1 MVNRKQLDPSSSH
14 WAPFGVQ
21 LRRSREAAGLT
32 QAELARKVGYDPSY
46 VSYTELASREAP
58 SEQFA
63 RKVDEVLNTGGTLVL
78 MWFQHKHTALLEGF
92 PEYAAQEAKAAKI
105 RVFELGLVP
114 GLFQT
119 PDYAAAIAAA
129 AVQRGSITSA
139 QAAQRAAFLSAR
151 QQLFE
156 RTKPPLVHAVLDE
169 SCLRRQVGG
178 PEVMVEQFR
187 HLEALAE
194 RPNVILQ
201 VAPFGLGERAPF
213 MMAVYL
219 LTLPTGTMLGYTES
233 HQRGLLE
240 RERDTV
246 IAWDRD
252 YDRLQVEALS
262 RADSLA
268 MIRAVRE
275 EPSPCPALT

>member
-78 MWFQHKHTALLEGF
+78 MWFQHKHTALL
-92 PEYAAQEAKAAKI
+92 
-105 RVFELGLVP
+105 
-114 GLFQT
+114 
-119 PDYAAAIAAA
+119 
-129 AVQRGSITSA
+129 
-139 QAAQRAAFLSAR
+139 
-151 QQLFE
+151 
-156 RTKPPLVHAVLDE
+156 
-169 SCLRRQVGG
+169 
-178 PEVMVEQFR
+178 
-187 HLEALAE
+187 
-194 RPNVILQ
+194 
-201 VAPFGLGERAPF
+201 
-213 MMAVYL
+213 
-219 LTLPTGTMLGYTES
+219 
-233 HQRGLLE
+233 
-240 RERDTV
+240 
-246 IAWDRD
+246 
-252 YDRLQVEALS
+252 ALS